1 MIMNSSVSMNNSYSK
16 QTNRYD
22 YVDIFRVYCALLVV
36 FIHCFNDPNSL
47 SISNIVKETLTR
59 QAVPYFYI
67 ITGFF
72 MVKSLNK
79 QNVMHKIWN
88 ILKLY
93 LVWQVLWL
101 PNTIL
106 TYLNKYQGEAKIKV
120 LALLFRRLFI
130 AGNLAYWYLLVLVE
144 SLLFIY
150 LINCIIKNL
159 KLKEYIYITITV
171 FGLSLEFIYDSMPN
185 TKIHSIFYSVFSW
198 SNNFIMKG
206 VPFLLIGYFIHKY
219 IKLSC
224 LKLKE
229 LQICYLVITFT
240 NILLYFYSSGIIAPL
255 YIIQAPLLFII
266 GVKLSN
272 VYAIPGE
279 KVASKC
285 LEISCAVF
293 FTHQVFLLLYSTII
307 DNTILNFF
315 LTIISSIVTYIVF
328 KTINFRPYLW
338 MINVKYFRKTTG

>member
-1 MIMNSSVSMNNSYSK
+1 MNSSVSIISSEVK

-36 FIHCFNDPNSL
+36 FIHCFNDSDPL
-47 SISNIVKETLTR
+47 SISNIIKETLTR
-59 QAVPYFYI
+59 QAVPYFYV

-72 MVKSLNK
+72 VVKSLN
-79 QNVMHKIWN
+79 NIWHKIWN
-88 ILKLY
+88 ILILY

-101 PNTIL
+101 PDTIL
-106 TYLNKYQGEAKIKV
+106 IYTSKHQGESVVRVIV
-120 LALLFRRLFI
+120 LLFRRLFV

-144 SLLFIY
+144 SLLVIY
-150 LINCIIKNL
+150 LINFIIKEP
-159 KLKEYIYITITV
+159 KVKEYIYITITV
-171 FGLSLEFIYDSMPN
+171 LGLSLEVIYDSMPN
-185 TKIHSIFYSVFSW
+185 TIIHTIFYSVFSW

-206 VPFLLIGYFIHKY
+206 VPFLLIGYYIHKY
-219 IKLSC
+219 VKFSC
-224 LKLKE
+224 VKLKD
-229 LQICYLVITFT
+229 LSICYLVITFI
-240 NILLYFYSSGIIAPL
+240 NILLYFCSSGIIAPL

-279 KVASKC
+279 GVASKC
-285 LEISCAVF
+285 LEISCAMF

-328 KTINFRPYLW
+328 KTIKFRPYLW
-338 MINVKYFRKTTG
+338 MINVKYPKRANA